1 MLLPFSISK
10 HFPVIELMFSNH
22 PIAMIVTRTG
32 QLKLVKIKPIL
43 NTFFVCEYGWFRLR
57 SDRKL
62 SIYKQSV
69 YLYSGA
75 NYNPLDPQALKEIEI
90 HCKKTNRTELE
101 KYVEIQL
108 EEQTKNDIEL
118 INNDYEHEI
127 KLEQTG
133 EFTEEQIQQ
142 APEIETEHKEMIESV
157 ARSIR
162 EPINFNVEQFLSQ
175 YCEVNP
181 QSIKLGLKEILAAEK
196 HLKSMSRNITTVIPL
211 ATIAMILVGAVIFF
225 TNFETIAT
233 QISNVF
239 SGGLGF

>member
-1 MLLPFSISK
+1 
-10 HFPVIELMFSNH
+10 MFSNN

-32 QLKLVKIKPIL
+32 QLELVKIKPIL
-43 NTFFVCEYGWFRLR
+43 NTFFVCKYGWFRLR

-90 HCKKTNRTELE
+90 YCKKTNRTELE
-101 KYVEIQL
+101 RYVEVQL
-108 EEQTKNDIEL
+108 EQQAKSDVKSTT
-118 INNDYEHEI
+118 NDYEHEI
-127 KLEQTG
+127 NLEQTG
-133 EFTEEQIQQ
+133 EFTEEGDEPTIQQ
-142 APEIETEHKEMIESV
+142 TPEIETEHKEIIKTV

-162 EPINFNVEQFLSQ
+162 EPINFNVEQFLSS

-196 HLKSMSRNITTVIPL
+196 HLKSMSKTITTVIPI
-211 ATIAMILVGAVIFF
+211 ATIAIFLVGAVIFM
-225 TNFETIAT
+225 TNLETIST
-233 QISNVF
+233 QIGNVF
-239 SGGLGF
+239 GNLGF

>member
-1 MLLPFSISK
+1 
-10 HFPVIELMFSNH
+10 MFSNH

-32 QLKLVKIKPIL
+32 QLELVKIKPIL
-43 NTFFVCEYGWFRLR
+43 NTFFVCKYGWFRLR

-90 HCKKTNRTELE
+90 YCKKTNRTELE
-101 KYVEIQL
+101 RYVEIQM
-108 EEQTKNDIEL
+108 EQQAKSDVEL
-118 INNDYEHEI
+118 TTNDYEHEI
-127 KLEQTG
+127 NLEQTG
-133 EFTEEQIQQ
+133 EFTEEGEPIQQ
-142 APEIETEHKEMIESV
+142 TPEIETEQKEMIKTV

-162 EPINFNVEQFLSQ
+162 EPINFNVEQFLSS

-196 HLKSMSRNITTVIPL
+196 HLKSMSKTITTVIPI
-211 ATIAMILVGAVIFF
+211 ATIALFLVGAVIFM
-225 TNFETIAT
+225 TNFENIMS
-233 QISNVF
+233 QVGNVF
-239 SGGLGF
+239 GNFSLGF

>member
-1 MLLPFSISK
+1 
-10 HFPVIELMFSNH
+10 MFSNH

-69 YLYSGA
+69 YFYSGA

-90 HCKKTNRTELE
+90 YCKKTNRIELE

-108 EEQTKNDIEL
+108 EQQAESDIEL
-118 INNDYEHEI
+118 ASKDYEHEI
-127 KLEQTG
+127 HLEQTG
-133 EFTEEQIQQ
+133 EFTEDQIEQTPEVKVQQ
-142 APEIETEHKEMIESV
+142 KEIIESV

-162 EPINFNVEQFLSQ
+162 EPINFNVEQFLSS

-196 HLKSMSRNITTVIPL
+196 HLKSMSKNIITVIPL
-211 ATIAMILVGAVIFF
+211 ATIAIFLVGAVIFF